1 MSVFGSRVLRKEDAK
16 FLTTGGEYTAD
27 ISDPLLDAAAHVI
40 YVRSMMAHAEIGE
53 IDISGALDMP
63 GVIGVFTSAHTAGL
77 PLLAPGPMVP
87 AAFSRPVLATDRVR
101 FVGEL
106 VAAIVAE
113 TPQEGADAAESIWP
127 DYEPLPAVIDLE
139 DARTDHTLLFPE
151 AETNLAAAVPMG
163 TTDGFFDGCE
173 VVVTQDLVNQRLAG
187 CPLEVRSSAAAWDS
201 EGRLHQWISTQTPQQ
216 ARNQITRFLGVAE
229 GTVRVIAPDVGG
241 GFGPKIGIYAEET
254 LLGWIAQ
261 QVGRPV
267 RWTETRSENMVGM
280 GHGRGQRQKVEIGGS
295 RDGSVSHYRLHVLQD
310 AGAYPMLGAYLPFLT
325 NAMSCGVY
333 DIPNIEFDSK
343 SFVTNTTPT
352 VAYRGA
358 GRPEATAAIERAM
371 DLFARETGLDPT
383 EVRRKNLIGK
393 DQFPFTA
400 PSGMVYDI
408 GDYETS
414 LDLVLEAADY
424 PALRAEQALRRE
436 SGSAR
441 QMGIGVSVYV
451 EVTAGP
457 TAGQEYGRVEIG
469 LDGRATVFTGSS
481 AHGQGHDT
489 AFAMIAGDEL
499 GIPISDVE
507 VRHGDTDEV
516 TKGVGT
522 FGSRSLQLGGS
533 AIKQASE
540 QAVERGCKLAADL
553 LDAAA
558 ADVVLDKV
566 SGGFHVTGTPEI
578 STSWAEVAA
587 AAGDQGLRSE
597 TDFVASSPTFPFGAH
612 LAVVE
617 VDVETGA
624 VSLERVVTADD
635 AGRVLNPILVE
646 GQRHGGIA
654 QGAAQA
660 LLEEFQYDE
669 DGNPV
674 TANFADYGIISAAE
688 LPSFELLAQE
698 TPTPVNPLGAKGI
711 GESGTIGSTPAV
723 QSAFVD
729 AVSHLGV
736 RHIDMPASPE
746 RVWRAIQSA

>member
-229 GTVRVIAPDVGG
+229 GTVHVIAPDVGG

-371 DLFARETGLDPT
+371 DLFARRDRPRPHRGPPEEPHRQGPVPVHRSQRHGLRHRRLRDEPRPRPRGGRLSSAPSRAGT
-383 EVRRKNLIGK
+383 ATRIGLGSADGHRRLGVRRG
-393 DQFPFTA
+393 
-400 PSGMVYDI
+400 
-408 GDYETS
+408 
-414 LDLVLEAADY
+414 
-424 PALRAEQALRRE
+424 
-436 SGSAR
+436 
-441 QMGIGVSVYV
+441 
-451 EVTAGP
+451 
-457 TAGQEYGRVEIG
+457 
-469 LDGRATVFTGSS
+469 DGRADRGPGVRPCRDRPRRT
-481 AHGQGHDT
+481 
-489 AFAMIAGDEL
+489 
-499 GIPISDVE
+499 
-507 VRHGDTDEV
+507 RHGLHRQ
-516 TKGVGT
+516 
-522 FGSRSLQLGGS
+522 FGARPGPRHGLCDDRRRRTRHPDLRR
-533 AIKQASE
+533 
-540 QAVERGCKLAADL
+540 RGETRR
-553 LDAAA
+553 
-558 ADVVLDKV
+558 
-566 SGGFHVTGTPEI
+566 HRR
-578 STSWAEVAA
+578 
-587 AAGDQGLRSE
+587 GDQGSRHVRLPLAPARRIGHQAGKRAGGRTRLQACCRPARRGRRRRRS
-597 TDFVASSPTFPFGAH
+597 
-612 LAVVE
+612 
-617 VDVETGA
+617 
-624 VSLERVVTADD
+624 R
-635 AGRVLNPILVE
+635 
-646 GQRHGGIA
+646 Q
-654 QGAAQA
+654 
-660 LLEEFQYDE
+660 
-669 DGNPV
+669 
-674 TANFADYGIISAAE
+674 
-688 LPSFELLAQE
+688 
-698 TPTPVNPLGAKGI
+698 
-711 GESGTIGSTPAV
+711 
-723 QSAFVD
+723 
-729 AVSHLGV
+729 GV
-736 RHIDMPASPE
+736 RWLPRD
-746 RVWRAIQSA
+746 RNT